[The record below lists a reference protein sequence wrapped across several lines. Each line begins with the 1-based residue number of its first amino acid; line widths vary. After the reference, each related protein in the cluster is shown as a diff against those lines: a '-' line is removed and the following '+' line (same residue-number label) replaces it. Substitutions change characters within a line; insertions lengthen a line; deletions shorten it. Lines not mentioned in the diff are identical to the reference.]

1 MSSPVSVTTRDSL
14 NLYRSLELRI
24 LLWCQ
29 DLRDPK
35 LLPPHIRD
43 SLVQD
48 PRGPARLLRIRKD
61 NLDNVTPNVSR
72 GTFSTC
78 SIYS

>member
-48 PRGPARLLRIRKD
+48 PRGPARLLRIREN
-61 NLDNVTPNVSR
+61 NLDIFGEPDVKQGGR
-72 GTFSTC
+72 G
-78 SIYS
+78 IQR